1 MIVYDKEM
9 LERKQYWLDTL
20 RSEPAF
26 PDVPSDY
33 KPTEIVFER
42 ASLSLSVDP
51 AVTTS
56 LLRVCKDSDLLMYT
70 FLLAVTKIWLYKYS
84 GRQEIGVGV
93 PSHRP
98 TLKLVPVVSKLEPAQ
113 SAKQVIL
120 ETKRSLTEAYQH
132 QEFPI
137 AQLLDELGVS
147 GDERL
152 PWLTLIVSLDNIHD
166 PDFVEE
172 EAPDL
177 ALMFGKVD
185 GVLSARWLYNPELY
199 QESSLEQYFEHYMQA
214 LRLVL
219 ADSSISVQQIDLLTE
234 SQKKQWVVDCNDTG
248 VDYDQHATL
257 SELFEHQVELHPE
270 AIAVDDEGRQM
281 TYRELNEVANQWARV
296 LRGKGVRA
304 NQPVGIMLE
313 RTTEFIVAIL
323 AVTKA
328 GGMYVPLSTDY
339 PAERIHYMLEDSG
352 CLIALTKKS
361 LLSGVDF
368 AGEWIC
374 FEDKGASEESK
385 ENLPL
390 QNGAND
396 LAYMI
401 YTSGSTGAPKGVMI
415 EHRSV
420 HHLVVAHEVL
430 YSGQIDSQDRFLV
443 CTNISFDASI
453 FETWLPLLVG
463 ATLVMYAGEK
473 FDVMRL
479 ATSMEQKKT
488 TVAFIPPAL
497 LNPLYDEFME
507 SGRKFP
513 LTKMFVGGEAPKRE
527 HLENYVALNPDLML
541 LNGYGPTETTVI
553 CTGYFYQSKSS
564 IDPNVPIGR
573 PMANM
578 QTYVLN
584 ADMQPV
590 SSGISGEL
598 WVGGDG
604 IARGYWNQP
613 ELTAERFVEN
623 PFRPGTKMYRT
634 GDIVKWLPD
643 GNIQFIGRAD
653 HQVKIRGYRIELG
666 EVENRLVQHDAVKN
680 ALVLIKEDSQGEKY
694 LCAYVEMSSEAT
706 NEDLIEWIAKRLPIY
721 MVPSAFVRV
730 DQLPLTPNGKI
741 DRRAL
746 PEPNQSSSTV
756 HDKQAYLAPRNEL
769 EQTMVKLWE
778 EVLQV
783 EPIGVL
789 DNFFVMGGHSLKAL
803 QLVNKVTKTFDR
815 SLPLSVLFKNP
826 TVALLCEVLQ
836 SHADDASG
844 NLILL
849 NEGDEAVP
857 PLFVVHGQG
866 GGIINFVHLAQEF
879 ESKRTVYAFQ
889 ALGYDDEEPMELKVE
904 QMAERYIAEMRQ
916 VSPTGPYN
924 LMGWS
929 FGGIL
934 VYEITRQLEEQGE
947 TVAYLAVCDVR
958 PRSHEELPACD
969 PERDPLIRYA
979 LLQGLDESRLAEL
992 SEEEQLRVC
1001 QQLISEEVSDGVLE
1015 EETSLPKL
1023 RINAINGL
1031 ALRQYQLIGPI
1042 RADIHLF
1049 LALEDSLLEGDV
1061 KPEEIVG
1068 LWSGLTKG
1076 QVKHVLT
1083 GGDHY
1088 SMLEPPHI
1096 QPLVG
1101 EICGQLEKRVEAVV
1115 NGLFMNE
1122 DIGTD

>member
-9 LERKQYWLDTL
+9 LERKQYWLDTF
-20 RSEPAF
+20 SGEPAF
-26 PDVPSDY
+26 PDVPSDFQSTD
-33 KPTEIVFER
+33 PMPER
-42 ASLSLSVDP
+42 ASLSVSVDP
-51 AVTTS
+51 AVTAS
-56 LLRVCKDSDLLMYT
+56 LLRICKDSDMLMYT
-70 FLLAVTKIWLYKYS
+70 FLLAVAKIWLYKYS
-84 GRQEIGVGV
+84 GRYEIGVGV

-98 TLKLVPVVSKLEPAQ
+98 TLKLVPVVSRLEPAQ

-120 ETKRSLTEAYQH
+120 ETKRSLTEAYQN

-137 AQLLDELGVS
+137 VQLLDELGVS
-147 GDERL
+147 NTNERL
-152 PWLTLIVSLDNIHD
+152 PWMKLVVSLDQIHD
-166 PDFVEE
+166 PDFVEA

-177 ALMFGKVD
+177 ALMFSKED
-185 GVLSARWLYNPELY
+185 GVLSARWLYNPALY
-199 QESSLEQYFEHYMQA
+199 RESSLEQYFEHYMQV
-214 LRLVL
+214 LRSVLV
-219 ADSSISVQQIDLLTE
+219 DSSIPVHQIDLLTGME
-234 SQKKQWVVDCNDTG
+234 KRQWVVDCNDTS
-248 VDYDQHATL
+248 VDYERNATL
-257 SELFEHQVELHPE
+257 AELFERRVALHPE
-270 AIAVDDEGRQM
+270 AIAVDDEDRQM
-281 TYRELNEVANQWARV
+281 TYRELNEAANQWAIV
-296 LRGKGVRA
+296 LRDKGVRV

-313 RTTEFIVAIL
+313 RTAELIIAIL

-352 CLIALTKKS
+352 CLIALTKRS
-361 LLSGVDF
+361 LLSGIDF

-374 FEDKGASEESK
+374 LDDEGASQESK
-385 ENLPL
+385 ENLSL
-390 QNGAND
+390 QNKATD

-420 HHLVVAHEVL
+420 HNLVVGHEKL
-430 YSGQIDSQDRFLV
+430 YNGQIDSHDRFLV

-463 ATLVMYAGEK
+463 ARLVMYAGEK

-479 ATSMEQKKT
+479 AASMEQKET
-488 TVAFIPPAL
+488 TVAFMPPAL
-497 LNPLYDEFME
+497 LNPLYDEFIE

-513 LTKMFVGGEAPKRE
+513 LTKMFVGGEAPKGE
-527 HLENYVALNPDLML
+527 HLEKYVALNPELML

-553 CTGYFYQSKSS
+553 CTGYFYQSKDSV
-564 IDPNVPIGR
+564 DPSVPIGK
-573 PMANM
+573 PMANTQM
-578 QTYVLN
+578 YVLN

-590 SSGISGEL
+590 PRGILGEL

-613 ELTAERFVEN
+613 ELTAERFVDN
-623 PFRPGTKMYRT
+623 PFHPGTKMYRT
-634 GDIVKWLPD
+634 GDIVRWLPD
-643 GNIQFIGRAD
+643 GNLQFNGRAD

-666 EVENRLVQHDAVKN
+666 EVENRLVQHEAVKN
-680 ALVLIKEDSQGEKY
+680 ALVLIKEDTQGEKY

-706 NEDLIEWIAKRLPIY
+706 NEVLVEWIAKRLPIY
-721 MVPSAFVRV
+721 MVPSALVRV
-730 DQLPLTPNGKI
+730 DTFPLTPNGKI
-741 DRRAL
+741 DRRSL
-746 PEPNQSSSTV
+746 PEPNQSSATMY
-756 HDKQAYLAPRNEL
+756 DKQDFLEPRNEL

-783 EPIGVL
+783 EPIGVF
-789 DNFFVMGGHSLKAL
+789 DNFFAMGGHSLKAL
-803 QLVNKVTKTFDR
+803 NLVNKVTKMFDR

-826 TVALLCEVLQ
+826 TVASLCEVLQ
-836 SHADDASG
+836 SHSDDASG

-849 NEGDEAVP
+849 NEGDESVP

-866 GGIINFVHLAQEF
+866 GGIINFVHLAQEL

-889 ALGYDDEEPMELKVE
+889 ALGYDDEEPIELHVE

-916 VSPTGPYN
+916 IAPTGPYH

-934 VYEITRQLEEQGE
+934 VYEITKQLEEQGE

-958 PRSHEELPACD
+958 PRSHEALSTWDE
-969 PERDPLIRYA
+969 ERDPLIRYA

-992 SEEEQLRVC
+992 SEEQQLRVC

-1015 EETSLPKL
+1015 EETSLSKL

-1031 ALRQYQLIGPI
+1031 ALRKYQLVGSI

-1049 LALEDSLLEGDV
+1049 LALEDSLLQDARA
-1061 KPEEIVG
+1061 EEIVA
-1068 LWSGLTKG
+1068 LWSGLTEG
-1076 QVKHVLT
+1076 QVKYSLT

-1096 QPLVG
+1096 KPLVDM
-1101 EICGQLEKRVEAVV
+1101 ICGQLELHAEEMKI
-1115 NGLFMNE
+1115 LLMNQE
-1122 DIGTD
+1122 IGTD